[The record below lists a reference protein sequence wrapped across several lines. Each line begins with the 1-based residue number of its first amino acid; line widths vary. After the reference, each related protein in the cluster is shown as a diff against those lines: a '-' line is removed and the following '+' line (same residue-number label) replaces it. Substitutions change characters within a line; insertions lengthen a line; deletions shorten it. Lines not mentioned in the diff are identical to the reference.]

1 MNFDK
6 SKVFTALNADEVKVG
21 SRGYFA
27 NNLDT
32 LKRLV
37 NINALT
43 DVLNKVYP
51 EDWGRR
57 FGKKDCNFIFI
68 LFYLVE
74 EPAEEKY
81 RPYKNTD
88 ELIEDFKER
97 IKGYGVTSSKCPMF
111 QQTIWIKRKDELK
124 KHLII
129 SFYEDCI
136 YIEDV
141 CKDMK
146 DLFENYTYLDG
157 TPCGKKN
164 DRI

>member
-1 MNFDK
+1 
-6 SKVFTALNADEVKVG
+6 
-21 SRGYFA
+21 
-27 NNLDT
+27 
-32 LKRLV
+32 
-37 NINALT
+37 
-43 DVLNKVYP
+43 
-51 EDWGRR
+51 
-57 FGKKDCNFIFI
+57 
-68 LFYLVE
+68 
-74 EPAEEKY
+74 
-81 RPYKNTD
+81 
-88 ELIEDFKER
+88 
-97 IKGYGVTSSKCPMF
+97 MF